1 MKLGHQGDPDVK
13 PFYRS
18 LTFWSLLVTLLGL
31 ALAGLARGAPLLDV
45 LGDPEVQGTLGSI
58 LTLLGVGGAVVGRA
72 RAAGPLTLGSG
83 DRQGRGE
90 VAVLGTIAVAL
101 GLVALLMAGG
111 GCLARQVTAEQSI
124 GVDIKRGPP
133 CVVTVT
139 ADGAVAAT
147 VTGPRCEGL
156 PAPAVTP

>member
-1 MKLGHQGDPDVK
+1 MKPW
-13 PFYRS
+13 YRS
-18 LTFWSLLVTLLGL
+18 LTFWSLVATLVGL

-83 DRQGRGE
+83 TDRQGRGE
-90 VAVLGTIAVAL
+90 IAVLAAIAVGLL
-101 GLVALLMAGG
+101 GVLLLAAGSG
-111 GCLARQVTAEQSI
+111 GCAARQVRAERSI
-124 GVDIKRGPP
+124 EVDIRRGPP